1 MLAKKI
7 CLLLVLKTLSAGS
20 MVSLHAQTGSAD
32 PFTRVKH
39 LEPVWE
45 SLPLNSVR
53 PEGWLRKEMERNL
66 SGFTGHL
73 DSLVPDLILQDD
85 IYGKDRLSKHVRSK
99 NVGAV
104 GEEGAWQVQYLWW
117 NSETQSNWLD
127 GYMRTAVLLNDTKH
141 LEKVG
146 AMIDRLL
153 STQDADGYIG
163 IYDPELRYRFDN
175 ENGELWAKASLYRVL
190 LGWYAYRKD
199 QRILSA
205 VEKAVGNVMQAYPV
219 NRSHPF
225 FSKNPNAGGLTHGLV
240 FTDVLEQLYQL
251 TGKRTYLDY
260 ILFLYKDFSAQVLNE
275 DAQWAKLV
283 DIAQPLKGHGV
294 HTYEHFRSVI
304 AAYYASGNPKMKT
317 AMGRFEEKILRV
329 TTPSGGPVSDEFIL
343 GRSADASLGYE
354 FCSLHELMAGWISLL
369 EKTGRG
375 VYADRAERILFN
387 AVLGSTHPEE
397 SAICYLKQDDA
408 FFLTGGNNGDSSD
421 KHQTRYRY
429 SPIHREAAVCC
440 VPNAGRVFPY
450 FVQHMWMKDGDGLV
464 ASLLGPCEVRTVI
477 QNRSV
482 SVKVSTDY
490 PFDNRMRFTVEAD
503 GPATFPLK
511 VRKPVGRVAV
521 SASIPYKEED
531 GFLVFRQRWDK
542 QTVFDLSFEFQPE
555 RKTAAGGASYFQY
568 GPLVLC
574 RPLPAEQKVT
584 REFNLAGLRESVYIP
599 LSRTDYRYAQA
610 PLVRVSQDKLLFR
623 TQMVRSA
630 TGNTDTVDLVPM
642 AGTILRQVTFKS
654 VQ

>member
-1 MLAKKI
+1 MIKAL
-7 CLLLVLKTLSAGS
+7 TTGS
-20 MVSLHAQTGSAD
+20 MVSLHAQTAPAD
-32 PFTRVKH
+32 AFTKVKP
-39 LEPVWE
+39 LDPQWEP
-45 SLPLNSVR
+45 LPLNSVK
-53 PEGWLRKEMERNL
+53 PGGWLRKEMERNL

-85 IYGKDRLSKHVRSK
+85 IYGKNRLSRHVRSK
-99 NVGAV
+99 NVGAI
-104 GEEGAWQVQYLWW
+104 GEEGEWQVQYLWW

-127 GYMRTAVLLNDTKH
+127 GYMRTAVLLNDVKH
-141 LEKVG
+141 LQKVE
-146 AMIDRLL
+146 AIINRLL
-153 STQDADGYIG
+153 ATQDADGYLG
-163 IYDPELRYRFDN
+163 IYDKELRYRFDN

-199 QRILSA
+199 KRILAA

-219 NRSHPF
+219 NQSHPF
-225 FSKNPNAGGLTHGLV
+225 YSKNPNAGGLTHGLV

-251 TGKRTYLDY
+251 TGKRSYMDY
-260 ILFLYKDFSAQVLNE
+260 ALFLYKDFSTQVLNE

-283 DIAQPLKGHGV
+283 DPAQPLKGHGV

-304 AAYYASGNPKMKT
+304 AAYYASGNPMMKT
-317 AMGRFEEKILRV
+317 AMDRFEEKILKV

-375 VYADRAERILFN
+375 LYADRAERILFN
-387 AVLGSTHPEE
+387 GVLGSTHPDE
-397 SAICYLKQDDA
+397 SAICYLKQDNA
-408 FFLTGGNNGDSSD
+408 FFLTGGNNGDSTD

-450 FVQHMWMKDGDGLV
+450 FVQQMWMKEGDGLV
-464 ASLLGPCEVRTVI
+464 ASLLGPCAVGTTI
-477 QNRSV
+477 NNRSV
-482 SVKVSTDY
+482 SVNVSTDY
-490 PFDNRMRFTVEAD
+490 PFDNRMRFTVEVD
-503 GPATFPLK
+503 GPASFPLK
-511 VRKPVGRVAV
+511 VRKPAGAV
-521 SASIPYKEED
+521 SVRASIPYTEEN
-531 GFLVFRQRWDK
+531 GFLVFRQRWEK
-542 QTVFDLSFEFQPE
+542 QVAFDLSFDFQPE
-555 RKTAAGGASYFQY
+555 QKAVAGGASYFQY

-584 REFNLAGLRESVYIP
+584 RVFNQAGLRESIYVP
-599 LSRTDYRYAQA
+599 LSPVDYRYAQA
-610 PLVRVSQDKLLFR
+610 PLVRVPQDKLLFR
-623 TQMVRSA
+623 TQMVQSA
-630 TGNTDTVDLVPM
+630 TGHMEPVDLVPM

-654 VQ
+654 AQ